1 MRFSKAV
8 VRGRVAILILT
19 VLLMIP
25 AVFGMLE
32 TRINYDMLNYLP
44 DDMDTVIGQN
54 ALLEDFGKGAF
65 SFIVVENM
73 PEKDVAALQEK
84 PKVLIL
90 DDSTSAVDTATDA
103 KIRAAFAKS
112 IPGTTKFIIAQRI
125 SSVQD
130 ADRIIVLDGG
140 RVNGF
145 DTHEKLVETNEIYRE
160 IYESQVKGGGDF
172 DVQSAGKEEA

>member
-84 PKVLIL
+84 ARIRRACGDGPVVQLP
-90 DDSTSAVDTATDA
+90 DGHVHPDAASARQA
-103 KIRAAFAKS
+103 
-112 IPGTTKFIIAQRI
+112 
-125 SSVQD
+125 
-130 ADRIIVLDGG
+130 L
-140 RVNGF
+140 
-145 DTHEKLVETNEIYRE
+145 
-160 IYESQVKGGGDF
+160 
-172 DVQSAGKEEA
+172 

>member
-19 VLLMIP
+19 VILMIP

-73 PEKDVAALQEK
+73 PEKDVAGKARIRRACGDSPVVQLPDGHVHPDAASARQAL
-84 PKVLIL
+84 
-90 DDSTSAVDTATDA
+90 
-103 KIRAAFAKS
+103 
-112 IPGTTKFIIAQRI
+112 
-125 SSVQD
+125 
-130 ADRIIVLDGG
+130 
-140 RVNGF
+140 
-145 DTHEKLVETNEIYRE
+145 
-160 IYESQVKGGGDF
+160 
-172 DVQSAGKEEA
+172 

>member
-65 SFIVVENM
+65 SMIIVEDM
-73 PEKDVAALQEK
+73 EPKDVSALKEK
-84 PKVLIL
+84 IE
-90 DDSTSAVDTATDA
+90 AVDHVDSVIWYDSIAD
-103 KIRAAFAKS
+103 IS
-112 IPGTTKFIIAQRI
+112 IPMDILP
-125 SSVQD
+125 D
-130 ADRIIVLDGG
+130 
-140 RVNGF
+140 
-145 DTHEKLVETNEIYRE
+145 
-160 IYESQVKGGGDF
+160 
-172 DVQSAGKEEA
+172 

>member
-25 AVFGMLE
+25 AVFGMLA

-65 SFIVVENM
+65 SLVIVEDM
-73 PEKDVAALQEK
+73 PAKDVAALKEKIAAVEHVDSVLQTVLDFKRIPQPVQAAPEK
-84 PKVLIL
+84 PEQQPVPLPV
-90 DDSTSAVDTATDA
+90 DD
-103 KIRAAFAKS
+103 
-112 IPGTTKFIIAQRI
+112 G
-125 SSVQD
+125 
-130 ADRIIVLDGG
+130 
-140 RVNGF
+140 
-145 DTHEKLVETNEIYRE
+145 
-160 IYESQVKGGGDF
+160 
-172 DVQSAGKEEA
+172 AGKPKTGIRQ